1 VKGIIFNLLER
12 TVAEEHGEDT
22 WDDLLDDVGSD
33 GVYSSI
39 GRYDD
44 DELIAL
50 VAAAAARLGTTD
62 RAVLQWFGEAAIP
75 HLASTYPDFFDRADG
90 LHPFLLSLNDVIH
103 PEVRK
108 LYPGAVV
115 PEFRYDTEPDGTL
128 TMQYESPRT
137 MCDLA
142 VGFARGAATHYG
154 QDTPVAHRSC
164 RLDGDGACVIEVG
177 PSA

>member
-1 VKGIIFNLLER
+1 MKGIIFNLLER

-22 WDDLLDDVGSD
+22 WDALLDDVGSG
-33 GVYSSI
+33 GVYSSV
-39 GRYDD
+39 GLYDD
-44 DELIAL
+44 DELTSL
-50 VAAAAARLGTTD
+50 VGAAAARLDTTD

-75 HLASTYPDFFDRADG
+75 HLAASYPDFFDHAGG

-115 PEFRYDTEPDGTL
+115 PEFGCDTEPDGTL
-128 TMQYESPRT
+128 TMRYESPRS

-142 VGFARGAATHYG
+142 VGFARGAAAHYG
-154 QDTPVAHRSC
+154 QDSGVSHRSC
-164 RLDGDGACVIEVG
+164 QLDGDAACVIEVG
-177 PSA
+177 PAA